1 MPSETMISSE
11 PITTVGQYHRGSRFV
26 IAVARVTPV
35 QISQRRM
42 IGVPRL
48 AIACRRIR
56 WGLLPGHRRAD
67 VRGRLAL
74 GQHERVMHQD
84 GRQMGAQTGH
94 QPSEEPRNGGEIGS
108 EVHRIG
114 RNDERLRVV
123 RVAVAE
129 PPEDL
134 EFRADRLQLQ
144 LQFAPARQPA
154 PSSRGG
160 SAV

>member
-1 MPSETMISSE
+1 
-11 PITTVGQYHRGSRFV
+11 
-26 IAVARVTPV
+26 
-35 QISQRRM
+35 
-42 IGVPRL
+42 
-48 AIACRRIR
+48 
-56 WGLLPGHRRAD
+56 
-67 VRGRLAL
+67 
-74 GQHERVMHQD
+74 
-84 GRQMGAQTGH
+84 MGAQTGH

-144 LQFAPARQPA
+144 LQFATLVGENRLGRVLFAMAHLLGQIVPCQW
-154 PSSRGG
+154 
-160 SAV
+160 